1 MTILEQ
7 AFASNTETP
16 IFTIELSH
24 SSFGTLRLARA
35 YFDLEATLENSS
47 TVIFTAAGID
57 LGYPEKSSDG
67 RQDLAINID
76 NTSNEVWTKISDV
89 ITANR
94 TSSEKVICKFR
105 AFLESDLSEPQPGI
119 YTFAVMETT
128 VNRMT
133 ASIRASYTP
142 IPDTV
147 YPRGRYYPTTYPGV
161 KYA

>member
-16 IFTIELSH
+16 ILTVELTH
-24 SSFGTLRLARA
+24 SSFGTLRLAKA
-35 YFDLEATLENSS
+35 YYDLEATLEDAS
-47 TVIFTAAGID
+47 TVTFTAVGID
-57 LGYPEKSSDG
+57 LGYPEKSTDG
-67 RQDLAINID
+67 RQDLSINID
-76 NTSNEVWTKISDV
+76 NTSNEVWQKISQV

-94 TSSEKVICKFR
+94 TTSEKVVCKFR

-119 YTFAVMETT
+119 YTFTVMETT
-128 VNRMT
+128 VNRRT

-147 YPRGRYYPTTYPGV
+147 YPRSRYYPTTYPGV